1 MSNSVNPST
10 NNGADGTKGSKSVAS
25 TPVRTSGPTQAKT
38 SRSWRGI
45 DIITA
50 AVLAVACGLI
60 FWLWNMI
67 GGAGFT
73 ALDTLTPGFGG
84 LVTGTWFLGGVLGG
98 LVIRKPGAAI
108 FVELVAA
115 CVSAVLGSQ
124 WGIST
129 LYSGLAQGL
138 GAEIVFAIFGYKK
151 FGLQIAALAGA
162 ASGVGAFCLELFTS
176 GNLAKSAEF
185 NLIYIVCLIISGAI
199 LTGIIGHYLVKALAQ
214 TGALDRFAAGR
225 VTKK

>member
-25 TPVRTSGPTQAKT
+25 TPVRTSGPTQATT

-84 LVTGTWFLGGVLGG
+84 LVTGTWFLGG
-98 LVIRKPGAAI
+98 
-108 FVELVAA
+108 
-115 CVSAVLGSQ
+115 C
-124 WGIST
+124 
-129 LYSGLAQGL
+129 
-138 GAEIVFAIFGYKK
+138 
-151 FGLQIAALAGA
+151 
-162 ASGVGAFCLELFTS
+162 
-176 GNLAKSAEF
+176 
-185 NLIYIVCLIISGAI
+185 
-199 LTGIIGHYLVKALAQ
+199 
-214 TGALDRFAAGR
+214 
-225 VTKK
+225 

>member
-1 MSNSVNPST
+1 MNNSVNP
-10 NNGADGTKGSKSVAS
+10 ADEKGTAGV
-25 TPVRTSGPTQAKT
+25 PVRTSGPSRKT
-38 SRSWRGI
+38 DTRGWRGI

-60 FWLWNMI
+60 FWLWNMV

-129 LYSGLAQGL
+129 LYSGIAQGI

-162 ASGVGAFCLELFTS
+162 ASGIGAFCLELFTS

-199 LTGIIGHYLVKALAQ
+199 LAGIIGHYLVKALAQ

-225 VTKK
+225 AAKA